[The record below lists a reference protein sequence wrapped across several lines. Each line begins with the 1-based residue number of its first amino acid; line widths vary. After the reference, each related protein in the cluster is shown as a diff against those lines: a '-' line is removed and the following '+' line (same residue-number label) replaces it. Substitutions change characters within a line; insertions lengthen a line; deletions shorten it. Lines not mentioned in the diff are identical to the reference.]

1 MRYAIISDV
10 HSNLEA
16 FESVISEI
24 RRESPAQ
31 ILFLGDIVG
40 YGPDPNECIEK
51 IKEAADIVL
60 IGNHDHAAIG
70 LTDVSYFNTYAR
82 AAIEWTM
89 SQLNDR
95 ERSYLSELP
104 MTGEF
109 TSDDIFLVHATP
121 RRPQDWNYI
130 FTMEDI
136 IENFEC
142 FTRKICFLGHSHIPV
157 VIAMDNSGRLGVLK
171 DEVTIEEGHRYIIN
185 VGSVGQPRDG
195 NPDAA
200 YVIYDTQSS
209 IVRIKRVSYD
219 YHITQEKMKKAGLPD
234 YLINRLATG
243 R

>member
-142 FTRKICFLGHSHIPV
+142 FTRKICLLGHSHIPV